1 MATGQTAGMQHF
13 PQPDGLPPANG
24 YSHAVAFTGRLV
36 VISGQ
41 VPAGPD
47 GQVVGA
53 GDPAAQVRQ
62 VFTNLATALAAAGA
76 TLAQVVKL
84 TIFLT
89 DLADLAVLREVRDE
103 FLAAAARRRPTRCV
117 VPGRGPGLDQ
127 PGRGPPGGCTTCR
140 TSAGRSGP
148 GTG

>member
-89 DLADLAVLREVRDE
+89 DLADLAVFRAVRDE
-103 FLAAAARRRPTRCV
+103 FLA
-117 VPGRGPGLDQ
+117 G
-127 PGRGPPGGCTTCR
+127 GPPPA
-140 TSAGRSGP
+140 SSLVQVAGLVNPDFRVEVEALAVL
-148 GTG
+148 TG

>member
-53 GDPAAQVRQ
+53 GDPAARSARCSQPRH
-62 VFTNLATALAAAGA
+62 ALAAAGA
-76 TLAQVVKL
+76 TL
-84 TIFLT
+84 
-89 DLADLAVLREVRDE
+89 
-103 FLAAAARRRPTRCV
+103 RRW
-117 VPGRGPGLDQ
+117 
-127 PGRGPPGGCTTCR
+127 
-140 TSAGRSGP
+140 
-148 GTG
+148 

>member
-1 MATGQTAGMQHF
+1 MQHF

-36 VISGQ
+36 VVSGQ

-62 VFTNLATALAAAGA
+62 VFPTWPPHWPRPAP
-76 TLAQVVKL
+76 
-84 TIFLT
+84 
-89 DLADLAVLREVRDE
+89 RS
-103 FLAAAARRRPTRCV
+103 RRW
-117 VPGRGPGLDQ
+117 
-127 PGRGPPGGCTTCR
+127 
-140 TSAGRSGP
+140 
-148 GTG
+148 